1 MKRII
6 ATGSVAALALVG
18 FAGTASAEPELP
30 FEPGT
35 PQCFGQVHKYVN
47 SGGLDDIDNVGQLV
61 QSFDSKDAE
70 IGFKG
75 QGKNAT
81 AKTFC

>member
-6 ATGSVAALALVG
+6 VTGAFAVLATVS
-18 FAGTASAEPELP
+18 FAGTASA

-35 PQCFGQVHKYVN
+35 PQCFGQVHKAVN
-47 SGGLDDIDNVGQLV
+47 AGALDGIDNVGQLV
-61 QSFDSKDAE
+61 QASD
-70 IGFKG
+70 GKG

-81 AKTFC
+81 AKSLC